1 MKGIARIRIRS
12 CIKWCVCC
20 LCLLFAFQFPS
31 RSIFVLFL
39 RCQSPRSA
47 SPFLSCNGFSR
58 SSFQGNSLWINQIC
72 TRHLLWVQF
81 QLGSVKGWREGNW
94 AVRPKV
100 YLSSTIPSL
109 DRFLVLLAWI
119 KIKKIHT
126 HTHNDTNNNNKKT
139 ETIGKKWKRVKQC
152 LYHQSHP
159 QLGVVFTLAP
169 SLHSFW
175 SYFSTDLQ

>member
-1 MKGIARIRIRS
+1 MGIARIWTRS
-12 CIKWCVCC
+12 CKKWCVCC

-39 RCQSPRSA
+39 RCQSPRSD
-47 SPFLSCNGFSR
+47 SPFLSCNGFAR

-81 QLGSVKGWREGNW
+81 QAEECEGIW
-94 AVRPKV
+94 GVRPKV

-109 DRFLVLLAWI
+109 DRFLVLLDWV

-126 HTHNDTNNNNKKT
+126 HTHTHTHKWHTQTKKPRNHW
-139 ETIGKKWKRVKQC
+139 EEMKE
-152 LYHQSHP
+152 
-159 QLGVVFTLAP
+159 
-169 SLHSFW
+169 
-175 SYFSTDLQ
+175 

>member
-20 LCLLFAFQFPS
+20 LCLLFASQFPS

-39 RCQSPRSA
+39 RCQSPRSD

-126 HTHNDTNNNNKKT
+126 HTHTHTHTQWHKQKT
-139 ETIGKKWKRVKQC
+139 PETIGKKWKRVIQC
-152 LYHQSHP
+152 
-159 QLGVVFTLAP
+159 
-169 SLHSFW
+169 
-175 SYFSTDLQ
+175 